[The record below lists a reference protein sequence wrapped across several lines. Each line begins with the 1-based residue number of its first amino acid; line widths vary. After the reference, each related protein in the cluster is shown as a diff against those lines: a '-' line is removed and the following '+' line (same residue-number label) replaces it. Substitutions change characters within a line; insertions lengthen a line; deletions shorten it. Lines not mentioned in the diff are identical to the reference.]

1 MHQNRL
7 LTKIVLPD
15 FKPRGILDQNLTR
28 ARIVGDLLLNVLEEA
43 KGRHLL
49 HTFSPPLV
57 SIHGFFSML
66 VLMMMLMV
74 LMVLMVLMASPQ
86 PVSTSIKVSSRAMM
100 NPVED
105 LGLFPD
111 FSKIISIFFST
122 KYLLRSLLNIKTIE
136 FELEFY
142 ISKKDI

>member
-74 LMVLMVLMASPQ
+74 LMVLMASPQ

-100 NPVED
+100 NPAED
-105 LGLFPD
+105 LG
-111 FSKIISIFFST
+111 
-122 KYLLRSLLNIKTIE
+122 

-142 ISKKDI
+142 ISKKDICGRGLRVI

>member
-7 LTKIVLPD
+7 LTNIVLLE
-15 FKPRGILDQNLTR
+15 FKPRGIVDQNLTR

-66 VLMMMLMV
+66 VLMLMMM

-100 NPVED
+100 NPVDD

-122 KYLLRSLLNIKTIE
+122 IYLLRSLLNIKTIE

>member
-1 MHQNRL
+1 MHQNRV
-7 LTKIVLPD
+7 LTNIVLPD
-15 FKPRGILDQNLTR
+15 FKPRRIVDQNLTR

-74 LMVLMVLMASPQ
+74 LMVLMASPQ

-100 NPVED
+100 NPAED
-105 LGLFPD
+105 LG
-111 FSKIISIFFST
+111 
-122 KYLLRSLLNIKTIE
+122 

-142 ISKKDI
+142 ISKIDICGRGLRVI

>member
-7 LTKIVLPD
+7 LTNIVLLE
-15 FKPRGILDQNLTR
+15 FKPRGIVDQNLTR

-74 LMVLMVLMASPQ
+74 LMASPQ

-111 FSKIISIFFST
+111 FF
-122 KYLLRSLLNIKTIE
+122 KTIE

>member
-7 LTKIVLPD
+7 LTNIVLPD
-15 FKPRGILDQNLTR
+15 FKPRRIVDQNLTR

-66 VLMMMLMV
+66 VLMLMMM
-74 LMVLMVLMASPQ
+74 LMVLMASPQ

-100 NPVED
+100 NPVDD
-105 LGLFPD
+105 LWLFPD
-111 FSKIISIFFST
+111 FSTIISIFFST
-122 KYLLRSLLNIKTIE
+122 KYQLRSLLNIKTIE
-136 FELEFY
+136 FEL
-142 ISKKDI
+142 

>member
-7 LTKIVLPD
+7 LTNIVLPD
-15 FKPRGILDQNLTR
+15 FKPRGIVDQNLTR

-74 LMVLMVLMASPQ
+74 LMASPQ

-100 NPVED
+100 NPVDD

-122 KYLLRSLLNIKTIE
+122 IYLLRSLLNIKTIE

>member
-74 LMVLMVLMASPQ
+74 LMMLMASPQ
-86 PVSTSIKVSSRAMM
+86 SVSTSIKVSPRAMM
-100 NPVED
+100 NPVDD

-122 KYLLRSLLNIKTIE
+122 IYLLRSLLNIKTIE
-136 FELEFY
+136 FDLEFY